1 MLSGPAANPV
11 LIGSHHA
18 RAELVQNA
26 EGGLIS
32 RQPKLPLKLHRRH
45 ALRLAGNQISRP
57 EPNAQ
62 RRMAALHHGSHG
74 QSRVATAMA
83 ASQNAGTIF
92 KAERFPNRPAVRADE
107 PLAPTGLFQVGGT
120 GRIIRKKPLELGE
133 RFREWQI
140 GAGENVHGQRPVS
153 ALRPR
158 SNSPICGCQP
168 DSAARRPYGSRPQE
182 VINSAIVDKC
192 DLLVG
197 IFWTRIGSPSGE
209 ADSGTIEEIELVAK
223 AKKP

>member
-92 KAERFPNRPAVRADE
+92 KRFPNRPAVRADE

-140 GAGENVHGQRPVS
+140 GAGENVHGQRAVS

-168 DSAARRPYGSRPQE
+168 DSAARRPTQD
-182 VINSAIVDKC
+182 IVG
-192 DLLVG
+192 VG
-197 IFWTRIGSPSGE
+197 VNRIGTRRPTAPSLPALSRSFTTGMC
-209 ADSGTIEEIELVAK
+209 
-223 AKKP
+223 